1 MRFTLTLRDHHRSQL
16 ESCLFRYSDR
26 EGAAYLVCGVARIPQ
41 DPWTG
46 SGNWRLFVRD
56 VVPVN
61 EIVSQSATHVT
72 WKTDDYIR
80 LVADCEREGNTL
92 LIAHNHVTAVDCFSE
107 IDDENEKRLFPYA
120 LDKLG
125 DDAIVGSVLMRAD
138 RSLTARVWMDNPL
151 RSEKVELISTIGKTW
166 HFESSC
172 AKERGRET
180 LHRQE
185 LALGPKFND
194 TLSDLRIGIVG
205 CGATGSAA
213 AMLLARLGVG
223 SIVLFDADIVDVTNL
238 HRLHGAT
245 QSDADAGRK
254 KAEVLRDAIAA
265 LGLGCKLRVVTEFVE
280 SDGARDSLRSCDI
293 IFACTDDH
301 LGRAVLNRLA
311 YFYLIPVIDVG
322 VVLRLHDNS
331 RVLSHVDGRVT
342 VLQPDTP
349 CLLCREVLNPRK
361 IAGDAARRGDPQAYE
376 RLKAEGYIIGGGEP
390 SPAVITFTTETASM
404 GVTELIQRLTQ
415 FRGEKGNANQRHR
428 HFLDGEDSTGG
439 DASQAAC
446 RICGRSNQWG
456 RGDCEPFLEMSL

>member
-1 MRFTLTLRDHHRSQL
+1 MRFTLTLRDHHRTQL
-16 ESCLFRYSDR
+16 ESFLFRHSNR
-26 EGAAYLVCGVARIPQ
+26 EAAAYLVCGLARIPQ

-46 SGNWRLFVRD
+46 SGSRRLLVRD
-56 VVPVN
+56 VIPVN

-72 WKTDDYIR
+72 WKTDDYVR
-80 LVADCEREGNTL
+80 LAAQCEREGNTL
-92 LIAHNHVTAVDCFSE
+92 LIAHNHVAAVDWFSE
-107 IDDENEKRLFPYA
+107 IDDKNEKRLFPYA

-125 DDAIVGSVLMRAD
+125 DGAIVGSVLMRGD
-138 RSLTARVWMDNPL
+138 RSLAARVWMDAPL
-151 RSEKVELISTIGKTW
+151 RSQRVDLISTIGDTW
-166 HFESSC
+166 RVESLS
-172 AKERGRET
+172 AKEHHRET

-185 LALGPKFND
+185 LALGRAFND
-194 TLSDLRIGIVG
+194 TLGGLRIGIVG

-223 SIVLFDADIVDVTNL
+223 YIVLFDADIVDVTNL

-245 QSDADAGRK
+245 QTDADAGRK

-265 LGLGCKLRVVTEFVE
+265 LGLGCKVRAVTQFVE
-280 SDGARDSLRSCDI
+280 SDDARDSLRSCDI
-293 IFACTDDH
+293 IFSCTDDH

-322 VVLRLHDNS
+322 VVLRLHDNT
-331 RVLSHVDGRVT
+331 RMLSHVDGRVT
-342 VLQPDTP
+342 VLQPDAP

-361 IAGDAARRGDPQAYE
+361 IAGDAARRGDPEAYE

-415 FRGEKGNANQRHR
+415 FRGENGHANQRHR

-439 DASQAAC
+439 SAAQSAC
-446 RICGRSNQWG
+446 RICGRTNHWG